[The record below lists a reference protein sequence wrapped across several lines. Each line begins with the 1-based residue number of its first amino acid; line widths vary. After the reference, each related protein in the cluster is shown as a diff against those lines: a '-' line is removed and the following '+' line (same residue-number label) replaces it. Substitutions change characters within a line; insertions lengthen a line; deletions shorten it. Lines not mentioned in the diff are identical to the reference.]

1 MSNEAIKLTGSGKS
15 ILRPG
20 DLSGKGALKVIVH
33 INISSYK
40 MINNY
45 WQTRKTFLCPLFE
58 MNYNIENA
66 PRGNSCWGSLLVN
79 NARDIVL
86 SSGVFKLFD
95 GLRWKLKF
103 LRNGRS
109 GNNVKITILK
119 STIL

>member
-1 MSNEAIKLTGSGKS
+1 
-15 ILRPG
+15 
-20 DLSGKGALKVIVH
+20 
-33 INISSYK
+33 
-40 MINNY
+40 
-45 WQTRKTFLCPLFE
+45 

-103 LRNGRS
+103 SRNGRS